1 MRHVVIQNAGKQY
14 AILSIIIKNGNGNP
28 TRNLLLACFDLLL
41 LVDYIPPLGCKYVR
55 TAVEQQQVLASSYLI

>member
-1 MRHVVIQNAGKQY
+1 MEMEIQRE
-14 AILSIIIKNGNGNP
+14 IS
-28 TRNLLLACFDLLL
+28 LLACFDLLL